1 MIDIMTLK
9 QLVLEVFTA
18 NPYTPVAEIIPDVE
32 RLADYHGV
40 FPSSNESHWFD
51 TYRGYYGRKRLSPID
66 KVNVNQIIW
75 ELVRENL
82 LVVEK
87 DRLN

>member
-1 MIDIMTLK
+1 MIDIKKLK
-9 QLVLEVFTA
+9 ELVLEVFTA
-18 NPYTPVAEIIPDVE
+18 NPYTPVAEVIPDVE
-32 RLADYHGV
+32 RLADYHDI
-40 FPSSNESHWFD
+40 FPSSNECHWFD
-51 TYRGYYGRKRLSPID
+51 IYSNYYGRRRLSPID

-82 LVVEK
+82 LIIEK